1 MRKASGFPSI
11 DERDSGN
18 EVMKRL
24 VLMKTRP
31 QLVVDKQTHDKDV
44 LGFIGE
50 DDIVSSPQFCQ
61 LNPEKC

>member
-11 DERDSGN
+11 DERERGN
-18 EVMKRL
+18 EVMKKL
-24 VLMKTRP
+24 VLMKSNP
-31 QLVVDKQTHDKDV
+31 HLVVVKQTHDELV

-50 DDIVSSPQFCQ
+50 DDLVSSLQFCQ